1 MRIEKAREEYCG
13 KLAIIKKKVW
23 NTTYR
28 GIYNNDELDNY
39 DYKYHENKFLN
50 KINDT
55 YVIFED
61 EEIIGY
67 FSFGKPKYE
76 YKDYKY
82 CLNSLYILK
91 EYQGKGIGREVF
103 NYISDYCNKENIK
116 KYFVNCN
123 KYNTKALGFYQK
135 MGGIICGLVDEGEEK
150 SKHQYYIEFKR
161 S

>member
-91 EYQGKGIGREVF
+91 
-103 NYISDYCNKENIK
+103 
-116 KYFVNCN
+116 
-123 KYNTKALGFYQK
+123 ALIYDFF
-135 MGGIICGLVDEGEEK
+135 
-150 SKHQYYIEFKR
+150 ST
-161 S
+161 